1 VQISFIDPA
10 TERLFCTQAQ
20 LESRFEAPLSAKIMV
35 RMAVL
40 KAAPSLASVPSRPPI
55 NLRKQGT
62 EFLISVTASRSLRFR
77 PIPATETDLKKVDR
91 VTVLGLSAQT
101 K

>member
-1 VQISFIDPA
+1 MHISFIDPA

-20 LESRFEAPLSAKIMV
+20 LESRFEAPLPAKIMT

-40 KAAPSLASVPSRPPI
+40 KAAPSLASVPTRPPI
-55 NLRKQGT
+55 NLHKQGS
-62 EFLISVTASRSLRFR
+62 EFLVSVALGRSLRLR
-77 PIPATETDLKKVDR
+77 AQPASETDLKKIDR

-101 K
+101 Q